1 MKLTLKAR
9 LSVVG
14 IIFIL
19 LAVGGTSIGLYGMYR
34 SNQGLKT
41 VYEDRTVA
49 LEQVSRIDRLM
60 VRNRLALAEAV
71 LNPSPDG
78 LKSATDLVEKNNAEI
93 NQAWDDY
100 MATYLTPEEN
110 QIAQKFSVDKAKLL
124 KEWFIPAVEALKQGK
139 LDTVSRLQRETDN
152 LVKPTT
158 EEITALR
165 QIQVD
170 VAKDEYG
177 LASNRYSVL
186 KNGLVTGMIVGLTAA
201 LAIGALLIRNIYREL
216 GGEPEYAAQ
225 VVRSIA
231 NSDLTVSV
239 VTRNDD
245 NSSLLFSMRHMQEN
259 LLKSVKDIR
268 QATETIANAS
278 VEIAS
283 GNLDLSSRTEQQA
296 GSLEETASA
305 MEQLT
310 ATVKQNADHA
320 REANSLAESASAVA
334 VQGGSVVGQM
344 VDTMGAINDSSRK
357 IVDIISVIDGI
368 AFQTNILA
376 LNAAVEAARAGEQG
390 RGFAVVASEVRGLAQ
405 RSAGAAKEIKS
416 LIHASVE
423 TVENGTRLVEQAG
436 NTMQEVVDRV
446 KRVTEVMNEMTAANR
461 EQSEGIEQINLAIT
475 QMDEVTQ
482 QNAALVEEAAAA
494 AQSLQDQ
501 AGRLNQIVRI
511 FKLSAND
518 LLPPPGTQ
526 GAYAYQ
532 ATGLSRLAPHPTSV
546 TTRPAT
552 RAGTRELAHTELSTS
567 LEATDV

>member
-19 LAVGGTSIGLYGMYR
+19 LAVGGTSIGLYGMYH

-49 LEQVSRIDRLM
+49 LEQVSRIERLM
-60 VRNRLALAEAV
+60 LRNRLILTAV
-71 LNPSPDG
+71 ISNANPDQ
-78 LKSATDLVEKNNAEI
+78 LKSEIALVEKNNVEI
-93 NQAWDDY
+93 NQTWDTY
-100 MATYLTPEEN
+100 MTTYLTPEES
-110 QIAQKFSVDKAKLL
+110 QIAQKFGVDKARLL
-124 KEWFIPAVEALKQGK
+124 NEWFIPAVQALKNGK
-139 LDTVSRLQRETDN
+139 LAVVSRLQHETDY
-152 LVKPTT
+152 LIKPTT
-158 EEITALR
+158 EEIDALR

-170 VAKDEYG
+170 VAKDEYM
-177 LASNRYSVL
+177 LASHRYIVV
-186 KNGLVTGMIVGLTAA
+186 KNGLVIGMIIGLSAA
-201 LAIGALLIRNIYREL
+201 LSIGALLIRNIYREL

-231 NSDLTVSV
+231 NNDLTVSV
-239 VTRNDD
+239 LIRNDD
-245 NSSLLFSMRHMQEN
+245 DRSLLFSMQHMQEN

-268 QATETIANAS
+268 QATETIASAS

-296 GSLEETASA
+296 GSLEETAAA

-310 ATVKQNADHA
+310 ATVKQNASHA

-334 VQGGSVVGQM
+334 AQGGSVVGQM
-344 VDTMGAINDSSRK
+344 IDTMGAINESSRK

-390 RGFAVVASEVRGLAQ
+390 RGFAVVASEVRSLAQ

-416 LIHASVE
+416 LIHASVA
-423 TVENGTRLVEQAG
+423 TVENGTHLVEQAG
-436 NTMQEVVDRV
+436 NTMQEVVERV
-446 KRVTEVMNEMTAANR
+446 KRVTEVMSEMTLANR
-461 EQSEGIEQINLAIT
+461 EQSEGMEQINLAIT

-501 AGRLNQIVRI
+501 ADRLNQIVRI

-518 LLPPPGTQ
+518 LPPSPGTQ
-526 GAYAYQ
+526 SGTYA
-532 ATGLSRLAPHPTSV
+532 V
-546 TTRPAT
+546 K
-552 RAGTRELAHTELSTS
+552 
-567 LEATDV
+567 EALIYS